1 MRVCHLC
8 DGSVAGDYF
17 KNITA
22 GLTAN
27 GVEVLLVELGSG
39 TAPAW
44 LAEFPGVAYTSL
56 DASGSRKIF
65 AARRKLAEMVAT
77 ENIDILHTHLFY
89 SGLAAAFARKKFGK
103 TIFALMRH
111 HTGVV
116 RMLGSRFHIA
126 ADKWM
131 AEKADFVLTVSE
143 AAKCYMIDVDGIRR
157 DDIEVAYLGFDFDQM
172 SPNPE
177 KRAIT
182 RAEYGFSDDD
192 IVIGYVGNFAAG
204 KGHVQL
210 INAFDAIKAEVPN
223 AKLILAGRGK
233 LQDVDDTVGRLG
245 LGRRITFAGWR
256 DDVAAVYNAMDIFVQ
271 PSLSEAF
278 SQVLIEAM
286 GCGVPVVA
294 TRVGGAAEVVVD
306 GQNGILIE
314 PDDPDAIAAK
324 VLSLIKN
331 KQERFTIAEK
341 GMNSVRE
348 RFSAAGM
355 VERHLE
361 LYRGFIYKNHL
372 SGS

>member
-8 DGSVAGDYF
+8 DGSVVGDYF
-17 KNITA
+17 RNITA
-22 GLTAN
+22 GLTAK

-39 TAPAW
+39 TAPTW
-44 LAEFPGVAYTSL
+44 LAEFPGVTYRSL

-65 AARRKLAEMVAT
+65 AARRKLAELVST

-116 RMLGSRFHIA
+116 RMLGSRFHVA

-131 AEKADFVLTVSE
+131 AEKADFVMTVSE
-143 AAKCYMIDVDGIRR
+143 AAKRYMIDVDGIRR

-172 SPNPE
+172 SPNAE
-177 KRAIT
+177 KRAVT
-182 RAEYGFSDDD
+182 RAEYGFADDD

-223 AKLILAGRGK
+223 AKLILVGRGK
-233 LQDVDDTVGRLG
+233 LQEVDDTVGRLG
-245 LGRRITFAGWR
+245 LGRRITFAGWH

-286 GCGVPVVA
+286 GCGLPVVA
-294 TRVGGAAEVVVD
+294 TNVGGAAEVIED
-306 GQNGILIE
+306 GANGILIE
-314 PDDPDAIAAK
+314 PDDSRIIADQ
-324 VLSLIKN
+324 VLWLIHK
-331 KQERFTIAEK
+331 KQERSAIAEK
-341 GMNSVRE
+341 GMNAVRE
-348 RFSAAGM
+348 RFSADRM

-361 LYRGFIYKNHL
+361 LYRGFIHKNNF